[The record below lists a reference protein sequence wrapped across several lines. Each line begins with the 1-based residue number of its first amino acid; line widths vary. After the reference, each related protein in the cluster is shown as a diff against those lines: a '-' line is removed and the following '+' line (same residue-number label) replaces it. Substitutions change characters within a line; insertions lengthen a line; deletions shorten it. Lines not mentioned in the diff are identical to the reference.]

1 MALSW
6 LNALE
11 QLQSQFK
18 GLAEVEKFAEK
29 DFQWVDDVC
38 AEATALFQKDN
49 EEKDDK
55 NNDANEE
62 DPNESGMGPVL
73 LPQTP
78 RVNKTEFLF
87 ETIFEC
93 RWGEQTKLTTGTLT
107 ILGEKGSR
115 WATADQGTF
124 HFQFAELGDSLA
136 FKANDW
142 QTFVAGRKSRI
153 ESQGGRGGGRQKKQ
167 GRGDWGQNKEG
178 KAEQSR

>member
-78 RVNKTEFLF
+78 RVKKDRAERLRIKAPSTSNLLNL
-87 ETIFEC
+87 ETLLPS
-93 RWGEQTKLTTGTLT
+93 KPTTDKPSSPEENL
-107 ILGEKGSR
+107 
-115 WATADQGTF
+115 
-124 HFQFAELGDSLA
+124 EL
-136 FKANDW
+136 K
-142 QTFVAGRKSRI
+142 VKS
-153 ESQGGRGGGRQKKQ
+153 SY
-167 GRGDWGQNKEG
+167 
-178 KAEQSR
+178 